1 MSFFRNLFAKE
12 PSSAQ
17 LAKQRLQVVLVQ
29 DHLAMPPGTLE
40 AIKAEIVE
48 VIQRHLEIEPD
59 GIQIAVERRGH
70 GDELVANIPVRR
82 NLGRTRGG
90 EPIPVTRPASPPA
103 RGERA
108 VAAAGGRAPTAGT
121 AGRSAARR
129 RR

>member
-1 MSFFRNLFAKE
+1 MSFFRNLFSNKE

-40 AIKAEIVE
+40 AIKAEIVA
-48 VIQRHLEIEPD
+48 VISRHLDIEPD

-70 GDELVANIPVRR
+70 GDELIANIPVRR
-82 NLGRTRGG
+82 NLGHTRDGA
-90 EPIPVTRPASPPA
+90 PLPVGRPAARPA
-103 RGERA
+103 TTPVGASGRPGN
-108 VAAAGGRAPTAGT
+108 GRAT
-121 AGRSAARR
+121 ARR